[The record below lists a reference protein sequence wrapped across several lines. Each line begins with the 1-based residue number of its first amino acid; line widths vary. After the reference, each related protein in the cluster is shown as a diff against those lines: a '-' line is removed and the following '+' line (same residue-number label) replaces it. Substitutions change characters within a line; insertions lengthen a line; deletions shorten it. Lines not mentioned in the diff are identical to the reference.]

1 VPITPKK
8 AMLLGTLRVMGEAVP
23 NDQGAVIYPEAHAA
37 AGQDQRLM
45 GLSRRSA
52 ESALVGAASQPIG
65 GAFGPGKIV
74 WSQRVTKC
82 FARHPDHCR
91 SVAPL
96 ISLLNPNGIGLSE
109 MAVRQK
115 PKRLIPFEEAVWRF
129 APRRLGQQFGRAQA
143 SC

>member
-1 VPITPKK
+1 
-8 AMLLGTLRVMGEAVP
+8 
-23 NDQGAVIYPEAHAA
+23 
-37 AGQDQRLM
+37 M

-82 FARHPDHCR
+82 FARHPGHCR

-115 PKRLIPFEEAVWRF
+115 PKRLANPVRGSSLALCTSQAATAIRARPGFGLPKVTVADTPHICL
-129 APRRLGQQFGRAQA
+129 AGRLEKREHSHQIGSHLGYPG
-143 SC
+143 